1 LCHHCEYLLYAVTA
15 NALLFLLGA
24 FALHFRARALA
35 YCITGFASSSSRNE
49 NRDRHGK
56 DVRLVVGDLVHTAPQ
71 LQDILIHLST
81 TELVMNPMY
90 MRCSNKGG

>member
-1 LCHHCEYLLYAVTA
+1 MGMGVLPSLRISPLRSHCQRAPLPPRCLRAALQGQGARLHHWLRFEQP
-15 NALLFLLGA
+15 
-24 FALHFRARALA
+24 
-35 YCITGFASSSSRNE
+35 SRNE

-81 TELVMNPMY
+81 TELVMNPVY
-90 MRCSNKGG
+90 LR